1 MDVPLSSAAGWR
13 FIFIFSVF
21 LHEFRDYRKKYSICI
36 LNTSVSIQ
44 HPNGNYNS
52 TRVWLFAVWQEV
64 EQKLEDGGR
73 GELADN
79 QGPVQYSEKTP
90 SAAMKSK
97 FPWLLNYLQSF
108 RN

>member
-1 MDVPLSSAAGWR
+1 MCPWAQLLVEDL
-13 FIFIFSVF
+13 FLFFSVF
-21 LHEFRDYRKKYSICI
+21 LYEFKDYRKKY
-36 LNTSVSIQ
+36 TSVSIQ

-73 GELADN
+73 GELAGS

-97 FPWLLNYLQSF
+97 FPWLLKCLQSF